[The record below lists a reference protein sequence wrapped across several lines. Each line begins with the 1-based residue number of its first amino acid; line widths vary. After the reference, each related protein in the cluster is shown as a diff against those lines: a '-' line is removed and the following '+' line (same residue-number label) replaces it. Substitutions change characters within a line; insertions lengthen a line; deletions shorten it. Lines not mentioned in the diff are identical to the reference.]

1 MALANLAGGFDIV
14 VVQEL
19 VAPPIPG
26 TFPDGTPYKPDPEA
40 AAFFDAMRQLGF
52 SYVLSEEDTGSG
64 DRLHINSSSTEWR
77 VAFYRAD
84 KVQIARDLPGGYLA
98 DDRSNNN
105 DYERVPYAFPFRSI
119 DGSCD
124 FVLISV
130 HLQPDNGPK
139 YRAELGAIASWV
151 DAHDEYEKDIIVLGD
166 MNIEN
171 ADELQDTTPAGF
183 LSLNDECRPT
193 NTQGTRPY
201 DHVMYRPAFTREFD
215 QQADLQVIDLVQAMQ
230 QYWNRPEPYPSGPYS
245 HNKFRA
251 AYSDHHP
258 VWFRL
263 MPQPYDDDQ
272 AVASLPH
279 AQAN

>member
-1 MALANLAGGFDIV
+1 M
-14 VVQEL
+14 Q
-19 VAPPIPG
+19 
-26 TFPDGTPYKPDPEA
+26 
-40 AAFFDAMRQLGF
+40 QLGF

-64 DRLHINSSSTEWR
+64 DRLHINSSLTEWW

-98 DDRSNNN
+98 EARSNN
-105 DYERVPYAFPFRSI
+105 DDFERVPYAFPFRSV

-139 YRAELGAIASWV
+139 YRARRKQKLGAIASWI
-151 DAHDEYEKDIIVLGD
+151 DARDEYEKDFIVLGD

-171 ADELQDTTPAGF
+171 ADELLDITPVGF

-201 DHVMYRPAFTREFD
+201 DHVMYRPAFTREIE
-215 QQADLQVIDLVQAMQ
+215 QQVDMQVIDLVQAMQ
-230 QYWNRPEPYPSGPYS
+230 QYWDRPEPYSGVPYS
-245 HNKFRA
+245 HNRFRA
-251 AYSDHHP
+251 IYSDHHP

-263 MPQPYDDDQ
+263 MTQPYDDDRT
-272 AVASLPH
+272 VASLPL